1 MRRRVFLRYD
11 IWLTMLL
18 AYLISL
24 GAVKITEFIV
34 KDTYQSYVEEH
45 TAADGDIGSKA
56 GADVFRVRSVD
67 DILSHDT
74 FTIVSPGI
82 EFRNRG
88 AGYYGSVYTYA
99 VTLPSG
105 EVVAAQINMENVQY
119 GGRDIYSG
127 DNTLP
132 RGQVV
137 WADLTKDKMFM
148 DQISYGIP
156 LSRTDF
162 YVDMLGN
169 SGKVSQEDYNA
180 HYTNLVQLITI
191 VVCIPLIHSLGAKL
205 GVFPYFIPPRKKK
218 GEEEQKSEWD

>member
-1 MRRRVFLRYD
+1 MRRRAFLRYD
-11 IWLTMLL
+11 IWLTLLL
-18 AYLISL
+18 AYLVSV
-24 GAVKITEFIV
+24 GAVKITEWIV
-34 KDTYQSYVEEH
+34 KDTYQDYVKEH

-56 GADVFRVRSVD
+56 GPDVFRVRSVD

-82 EFRNRG
+82 EFCNRG
-88 AGYYGSVYTYA
+88 AGYYGGVYTYA

-105 EVVAAQINMENVQY
+105 EVVAARINMESVQY
-119 GGRDIYSG
+119 GGRDLYSG
-127 DNTLP
+127 NNTLP

-137 WADLTKDKMFM
+137 WADLTRDEMFM
-148 DQISYGIP
+148 NQISYGIP

-180 HYTNLVQLITI
+180 RYTNVVQLIAI

-205 GVFPYFIPPRKKK
+205 GVFPCFLPPRKKM
-218 GEEEQKSEWD
+218 GEEQKGEWD

>member
-1 MRRRVFLRYD
+1 MRRRVLLRFD

-45 TAADGDIGSKA
+45 TAADGDVGSKA
-56 GADVFRVRSVD
+56 GPDVFRVQSVD
-67 DILSHDT
+67 DILSHDA

-82 EFRNRG
+82 EFCNRG
-88 AGYYGSVYTYA
+88 AGYYGGIYTYA

-137 WADLTKDKMFM
+137 WADLTKDTMFM
-148 DQISYGIP
+148 NQISYGIP

-169 SGKVSQEDYNA
+169 ADKVDQEDYVA
-180 HYTNLVQLITI
+180 RYTNVVQFITI
-191 VVCIPLIHSLGAKL
+191 VVCIPFFHSIGAKL
-205 GVFPYFIPPRKKK
+205 GIFPYFIVPK
-218 GEEEQKSEWD
+218 EERERKSEWE